1 MRADGRRTKGLTAI
15 EQDIPHIMP
24 KRVDAQNY
32 VTEYVDEEIIKD
44 YIRSVKQQKG
54 VRMSR
59 MAVIIAAYFLA
70 ALQHPYINRFVVGSR
85 VYDRNHFCVSFV
97 MLKKRADGSSDQ
109 TTVKVFMEPTDDI
122 FTINQRI
129 NDVIEKNS
137 EPKHENNTDKFAAFM
152 FSLPVLPYL
161 VMALVRFLDRFA
173 LISWMRNPYNGN
185 RAEVTVNRVGRRE
198 IAAMLAAALAVTAA
212 FFFILRAFHTAN
224 LLPSTISVTTSFLAV
239 YLTFRRSPYH
249 ALAYA
254 ANDVILIIL
263 WAMATREDSSYVS
276 VLVCFI
282 MFFFNDLYGF
292 ANWSRMQRRQQRA
305 PA

>member
-1 MRADGRRTKGLTAI
+1 MQPVKSLLAYFSFSERLLWSCSVLFILVSFWLFGGQGWLTLTASLI
-15 EQDIPHIMP
+15 GATSLIFN
-24 KRVDAQNY
+24 A
-32 VTEYVDEEIIKD
+32 
-44 YIRSVKQQKG
+44 KG
-54 VRMSR
+54 N
-59 MAVIIAAYFLA
+59 
-70 ALQHPYINRFVVGSR
+70 PVGPLLMIVFSLLYG
-85 VYDRNHFCVSFV
+85 VVSF
-97 MLKKRADGSSDQ
+97 
-109 TTVKVFMEPTDDI
+109 T
-122 FTINQRI
+122 
-129 NDVIEKNS
+129 
-137 EPKHENNTDKFAAFM
+137 FAYYGEM
-152 FSLPVLPYL
+152 ITYL
-161 VMALVRFLDRFA
+161 GMTAPMALFA

-239 YLTFRRSPYH
+239 YLTFHRSPYH

>member
-1 MRADGRRTKGLTAI
+1 MLQKLRAAVAYFTKGELLLWGGSVLLILVSYLAIGQNGGLT
-15 EQDIPHIMP
+15 
-24 KRVDAQNY
+24 
-32 VTEYVDEEIIKD
+32 
-44 YIRSVKQQKG
+44 
-54 VRMSR
+54 
-59 MAVIIAAYFLA
+59 LA
-70 ALQHPYINRFVVGSR
+70 ASLIGVTSLILNAKGNPIGQ
-85 VYDRNHFCVSFV
+85 
-97 MLKKRADGSSDQ
+97 MLA
-109 TTVKVFMEPTDDI
+109 V
-122 FTINQRI
+122 
-129 NDVIEKNS
+129 
-137 EPKHENNTDKFAAFM
+137 A
-152 FSLPVLPYL
+152 FSLIYGFISFTFHYYGEMITYL
-161 VMALVRFLDRFA
+161 GMTAPMALFA

-198 IAAMLAAALAVTAA
+198 IAAILAAALAVTVA